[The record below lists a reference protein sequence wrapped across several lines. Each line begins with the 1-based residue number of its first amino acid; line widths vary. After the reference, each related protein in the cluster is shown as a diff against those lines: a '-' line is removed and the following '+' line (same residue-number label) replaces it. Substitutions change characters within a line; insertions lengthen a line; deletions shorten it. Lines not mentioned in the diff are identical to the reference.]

1 MFSYRGSVIITYHLK
16 ALTGLRVGG
25 SVENFEIGGL
35 DSPVIKTT
43 APIPKFYQD
52 GTDMPEGTPYIPGSS
67 IKGKMRSS
75 LEWLLGNVDK
85 MLENKKKILE
95 ERGKPEEKNKKYIE
109 NAGKPCD
116 CGRCS
121 VCIVFGTGDQNTI
134 QNIAGENPKEL
145 PGPPRLK
152 VFDAYLTKESL
163 EVLQEIT
170 QGLLTEI
177 KTENQIN
184 RITSRAHPRKVERV
198 PAGAIFEG
206 KMVFE
211 LYKEGDEDRLNLVF
225 TGMRALEDSYLGG
238 YGSRGSGRVKFE
250 NIRLIYRPKAYYLG
264 IAQENEIGKFGSL
277 ADIKDQEIIKELEEI
292 TGKPK
297 NAG

>member
-25 SVENFEIGGL
+25 SKENFEIGGL
-35 DSPVIKTT
+35 DNPVIKTT

-75 LEWLLGNVDK
+75 LEWIMNRVDQ
-85 MLENKKKILE
+85 MLS
-95 ERGKPEEKNKKYIE
+95 KYSNDIN

-116 CGRCS
+116 CGRCN
-121 VCIVFGTGDQNTI
+121 VCIVFGTGDQKTVE
-134 QNIAGENPKEL
+134 NIAKENPKEL

-170 QGLLTEI
+170 QGLLTEV

-184 RITSRAHPRKVERV
+184 RITSRANPRKVERV

-206 KMVFE
+206 KMVFDM
-211 LYKEGDEDRLNLVF
+211 YKEGDEERLSLVF
-225 TGMRALEDSYLGG
+225 AGMRALEDSYLGG

-250 NIRLIYRPKAYYLG
+250 NIKLVYRPKEYYLG
-264 IAQENEIGKFGSL
+264 KGQENEIGKFGSL
-277 ADIKDQEIIKELEEI
+277 AEIKDQEIIKKLEEI
-292 TGKPK
+292 TGKSK
-297 NAG
+297 NAS